1 MSGLRCNAL
10 KYSRNY
16 QTAPCGE
23 VFLKVFEK
31 DLKKYLKKYL
41 KMYLKK
47 YLIIPNTLRKYLNT
61 NTNTFVFCTSNTNT
75 NTNTKKKVFKYD
87 QIQIQKYLTP
97 CLPVLHLI
105 FDTHLFVPC
114 KLIIKSVYLF

>member
-1 MSGLRCNAL
+1 M
-10 KYSRNY
+10 
-16 QTAPCGE
+16 
-23 VFLKVFEK
+23 
-31 DLKKYLKKYL
+31 KKYL
-41 KMYLKK
+41 KM

-97 CLPVLHLI
+97 CLLPGAMTCNRHRPTIAKNNNAKNKFYKILVLCYI
-105 FDTHLFVPC
+105 F
-114 KLIIKSVYLF
+114 KSSAQKVHFYRVTY

>member
-10 KYSRNY
+10 SYSANY
-16 QTAPCGE
+16 QTEPHGE

-31 DLKKYLKKYL
+31 DLKKD
-41 KMYLKK
+41 
-47 YLIIPNTLRKYLNT
+47 LIIPNTLRKYLNT

-75 NTNTKKKVFKYD
+75 NNNKKVFKYI

-97 CLPVLHLI
+97 CLV
-105 FDTHLFVPC
+105 VC
-114 KLIIKSVYLF
+114 YSCIITD

>member
-1 MSGLRCNAL
+1 MSGLRCNAF

-16 QTAPCGE
+16 QSAPCGE
-23 VFLKVFEK
+23 VFFKVFEK
-31 DLKKYLKKYL
+31 DLKKYL
-41 KMYLKK
+41 
-47 YLIIPNTLRKYLNT
+47 IIPSTLRKYLNT

-97 CLPVLHLI
+97 CLVDYNI
-105 FDTHLFVPC
+105 AVQRAD
-114 KLIIKSVYLF
+114 

>member
-1 MSGLRCNAL
+1 M
-10 KYSRNY
+10 
-16 QTAPCGE
+16 
-23 VFLKVFEK
+23 
-31 DLKKYLKKYL
+31 KKYL
-41 KMYLKK
+41 KM

-97 CLPVLHLI
+97 CLSIDIVASAIVDCTPLS
-105 FDTHLFVPC
+105 DRSYS
-114 KLIIKSVYLF
+114 KLVV